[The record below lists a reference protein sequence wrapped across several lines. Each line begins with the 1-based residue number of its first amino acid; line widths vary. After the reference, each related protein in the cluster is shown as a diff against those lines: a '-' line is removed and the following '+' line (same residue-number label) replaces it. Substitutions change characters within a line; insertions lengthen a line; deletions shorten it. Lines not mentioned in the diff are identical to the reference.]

1 MQQMVEIN
9 WLINDCCNF
18 NCVYCYP
25 GSKKNEFI
33 GIRDIDKIADGF
45 KKTGLRWLIYISGG
59 EPFLSP
65 NFLELCQQLTKDHII
80 SINSNITHH
89 DVYRFAELINPAK
102 VRCIH
107 CSLHIVE
114 RERLQ
119 LVDDFIKKYKY
130 LESKGFYL
138 FVSYVLYPNLINRF
152 RRDYAFF
159 KSKGIILRPK
169 LFRGSYNRVNPNKIN
184 FPFLWRFKSYFIL
197 DYPGAYSTRQKE
209 NIISYIK
216 QSTKDGSFDIS
227 HKEDLSRGRL
237 SDVYLDTLFIDGY
250 PSFRGKYC
258 MAGKEFVRMTPTG
271 EVYRCYNDNYYFG
284 NLFERTISL
293 FEKPTVCTSN
303 FCTCP
308 YIGYRHVLTDKKE
321 LDGDR
326 YMPLSVSFTEGE

>member
-1 MQQMVEIN
+1 MKQMVEIN
-9 WLINDCCNF
+9 WLINDYCNF
-18 NCVYCYP
+18 NCIYCFP

-33 GIRDIDKIADGF
+33 GIREVNKIVDGF

-65 NFLELCQQLTKDHII
+65 NFLELCQKLTEDHII
-80 SINSNITHH
+80 SINSNISHST
-89 DVYRFAELINPAK
+89 VYRFAELINPEK
-102 VRCIH
+102 VRCVH

-114 RERLQ
+114 RERLN
-119 LVDDFIKKYKY
+119 LVDDFIEKYKY

-138 FVSYVLYPNLINRF
+138 YASYVLYPNLIDRF

-169 LFRGSYNRVNPNKIN
+169 LFRGSNNRVNPNIIN

-216 QSTKDGSFDIS
+216 QSQKDGNFDID
-227 HKEDLSRGRL
+227 HKEDLWKGRL
-237 SDVYLDTLFIDGY
+237 SDIYLDASFIDGY
-250 PSFRGKYC
+250 PSFKGKYC
-258 MAGKEFVRMTPTG
+258 LAGKMFVRMTPMG
-271 EVYRCYNDNYYFG
+271 EVYRCYNDNYYLG
-284 NLFERTISL
+284 NLFEGTIRL
-293 FEKPTVCTSN
+293 FEKPAVCASD

-308 YIGYRHVLTDKKE
+308 YIGYRYVLIDNRE
-321 LDGDR
+321 LDGDK
-326 YMPLSVSFTEGE
+326 YMPLSATLMGGE